1 MRPVDSGGRWA
12 ERVGRRRAFL
22 VGLALFT
29 VASAA
34 CALAPSLWTLV
45 AFRLVQAAGAAIL
58 TPASL
63 GLVIAA
69 LPEARARSVSAWAAT
84 GAAAAALGPVLG
96 GLLVAASW
104 RWIFLIN
111 VPIGVILLWT
121 AARTVPES
129 RDPNPA
135 PVDGAGAVLLAFGV
149 GAVSLALVQ
158 AQNGVGPTP
167 PRSPPRSSASSPSYG
182 SPDARCATTAHCSIP
197 AAARAPVRMVQRHR
211 DRVQRVV
218 RRGTAREHPVDAE
231 PVGLL
236 GPAHRSGRRARTDAG
251 PAVRG
256 DRTAAEPSD
265 SVRDRGR
272 ARQALWGAGI
282 VLVLAGVDATPNYAA
297 GMLPGWI
304 VVGGGVRAAGAADHP
319 RDGRRAPAARSRRDR
334 QRCGQHG
341 SPTRKRPGI
350 AILVALLASSGFTA
364 AWWAVAALAAVG
376 AVTALGMSPR
386 AAERP
391 TTLRRYG
398 ALAFVSFPRVL
409 RTYRENRGHPSA
421 ISAQNAGGG
430 RRGARGWAGR
440 AEVNGRAAHVTTPAS
455 GTSVRQ
461 GAESEVTL
469 TRIGGDMTPTG
480 PHLSR
485 H

>member
-1 MRPVDSGGRWA
+1 MQKQSQKFGAVLAVLAGAPFVANLDLFVVNVALDDIAADYSGTPLSHLSWVLSGYAIVYAALLIPAGRWA
-12 ERVGRRRAFL
+12 DRVGRRRAFL

-69 LPEARARSVSAWAAT
+69 LPEARRALGVRLWAAT

-96 GLLVAASW
+96 GLLVATSW

-129 RDPNPA
+129 RDPHPA

-158 AQNGVGPTP
+158 GPEWGWTHAATLAAAILGVLALVWFARRTM
-167 PRSPPRSSASSPSYG
+167 RHDSPLLDPALLRVRPFAWSNVTAIAFSASF
-182 SPDARCATTAHCSIP
+182 
-197 AAARAPVRMVQRHR
+197 AA
-211 DRVQRVV
+211 
-218 RRGTAREHPVDAE
+218 
-231 PVGLL
+231 GLL
-236 GPAHRSGRRARTDAG
+236 VNILWMQNQWGYSALRTGLAVAPGPMLVPLFAVIGQLLSRRIPSGT
-251 PAVRG
+251 V
-256 DRTAAEPSD
+256 AALGS
-265 SVRDRGR
+265 
-272 ARQALWGAGI
+272 ALWGAGI

-304 VVGGGVRAAGAADHP
+304 VGGAGVGLALPTILATAAATLPPALGATGSAVVNT
-319 RDGRRAPAARSRRDR
+319 AR
-334 QRCGQHG
+334 QLG
-341 SPTRKRPGI
+341 SVLGI

-391 TTLRRYG
+391 TT
-398 ALAFVSFPRVL
+398 APAV
-409 RTYRENRGHPSA
+409 T
-421 ISAQNAGGG
+421 
-430 RRGARGWAGR
+430 
-440 AEVNGRAAHVTTPAS
+440 AH
-455 GTSVRQ
+455 
-461 GAESEVTL
+461 
-469 TRIGGDMTPTG
+469 
-480 PHLSR
+480 
-485 H
+485 